1 MSLQIARVKG
11 IPIKLHFTL
20 IIVFVL
26 VSWTLAS
33 GTMPRYFPNLYP
45 TSYWIMGISGAFILF
60 FSVLL
65 HELAHSILSLRY
77 GLEVRQIILFIFG
90 GVSDIKEETKDY
102 RKEFKIAVIGPITSF
117 ALAAI
122 FGLAWLLLI
131 QVGGETALPMA
142 PSTTQDITET
152 NAEEIP
158 TVQGKTTNELQTI
171 PMMSGIMIYASIVNA
186 LLGFFNLIPAFPLD
200 GGRMLRA
207 GLVKWKK
214 SYNEATRIAVR
225 IGIGISFGLMA
236 LGFITIFTGSTLGGF
251 WFIIIGWF
259 IQSGA
264 QTYLQQLEI
273 STALVGVRLKDIM
286 NTVIVSVNQNQ
297 TVAQVLKDYFNI
309 YRKSEFPV
317 VDDEGHLIGAI
328 TSQQAMN
335 VAENDAEN
343 VRVDKIMIPNKELV
357 IMNASS
363 RADEALKRIYQENK
377 NRIFVCEDKDYA
389 IVREQQQQQDN
400 TSKNNDRVSPAD
412 TGIKVKL
419 LGIISKTDLL
429 NIARER
435 EEFERVANK

>member
-33 GTMPRYFPNLYP
+33 GTMPRYFPSLYHP
-45 TSYWIMGISGAFILF
+45 SYWIMGISGAFILF

-77 GLEVRQIILFIFG
+77 GLGVRQIILFIFG

-131 QVGGETALPMA
+131 QVGGGNALPMA
-142 PSTTQDITET
+142 PSTTQDIAET

-158 TVQGKTTNELQTI
+158 TVQGETTNELQAI
-171 PMMSGIMIYASIVNA
+171 PMMSGIMIYASIINA

-214 SYNEATRIAVR
+214 SYNEATRIAAR

-236 LGFITIFTGSTLGGF
+236 FGFITIFTGSTLGGF

-286 NTVIVSVNQNQ
+286 NTGIVSVNQNQ

-309 YRKSEFPV
+309 HRKSEFPV
-317 VDDEGHLIGAI
+317 LDDEGYLIGAI

-363 RADEALKRIYQENK
+363 RADDALKRIYQENK

-389 IVREQQQQQDN
+389 IVREQQQQQDT
-400 TSKNNDRVSPAD
+400 TSKNNERVSPAD

>member
-1 MSLQIARVKG
+1 
-11 IPIKLHFTL
+11 
-20 IIVFVL
+20 
-26 VSWTLAS
+26 
-33 GTMPRYFPNLYP
+33 
-45 TSYWIMGISGAFILF
+45 MGISGAFILF
-60 FSVLL
+60 LSVLL
-65 HELAHSILSLRY
+65 HELAHSILSLKY
-77 GLEVRQIILFIFG
+77 GLGVRQIILFIFG

-122 FGLAWLLLI
+122 FGLAWLLLVQI
-131 QVGGETALPMA
+131 DGETALPMA
-142 PSTTQDITET
+142 PSTPLGNTET
-152 NAEEIP
+152 NAGETSNEFQAIP
-158 TVQGKTTNELQTI
+158 I
-171 PMMSGIMIYASIVNA
+171 ISGIMIYASIINA
-186 LLGFFNLIPAFPLD
+186 LLGLFNLIPAFPLD

-236 LGFITIFTGSTLGGF
+236 FGFITIFTGSTLGGF

-286 NTVIVSVNQNQ
+286 NTGYVSVKQSQ
-297 TVAQVLKDYFNI
+297 TVADVLKDYFNT

-317 VDDEGHLIGAI
+317 LDDEGHLVGAI

-343 VRVDKIMIPNKELV
+343 TRVDTIMIPNKELV
-357 IMNASS
+357 IMNANS

-377 NRIFVCEDKDYA
+377 NRVFVCEDKDYD
-389 IVREQQQQQDN
+389 IIRGQRRQLQD
-400 TSKNNDRVSPAD
+400 SLPENNEGVFPAD
-412 TGIKVKL
+412 TGIRIML

-435 EEFERVANK
+435 EDFDRITNK